1 MQIDYYKSIQNFDHR
16 LEMHTV
22 YISISNTNWC
32 TQRVQF
38 RSEKFNA
45 KSLPVQIRGGGA
57 AALFCRAVGRSKKS
71 GGRVVIQGTLNEN
84 VLL

>member
-45 KSLPVQIRGGGA
+45 KSLPVQIGGGA
-57 AALFCRAVGRSKKS
+57 KALFCRAVGRSKNPE
-71 GGRVVIQGTLNEN
+71 VE
-84 VLL
+84 